1 MKQVFKHPDLPFIL
15 STEIDTEL
23 IIKPRLSHFI
33 GDDNR
38 LSYIDESMFNN
49 NVSQAVSRVINW
61 GAKMVSR

>member
-15 STEIDTEL
+15 NTEIDAEM

-49 NVSQAVSRVINW
+49 NIIQTISRVKNW
-61 GAKMVSR
+61 GAKMVTQ